1 MDSEKPNGQYS
12 PLEEE
17 IQVDFTQVDK
27 VKEILT
33 LLAHTVS
40 VMKIFPSEHATV
52 KNFTEEL
59 ATKMKKFLEEN
70 NKLEIGVLEYSFS
83 HLGKIVYTDEY
94 SIKSLPFFF
103 CKDGTQILF
112 FYKGLSKEELQE
124 FLELIKKQA
133 LLPPDESDI
142 VNALWERDFPDIQYY
157 APDDFIETKILGEKE
172 SAFSKDAQKKS
183 KSIMPT
189 GISLPHM
196 DFHVDKANLTTGRI
210 DLFPEDQQAIYRS
223 TLALSLQDEEA
234 GEKAT
239 PKEEEAIK
247 EKQEWAAQ
255 AATLGAEEMHNIE
268 SLVRTNR
275 EIPPQL
281 EYLNLLIEILYLED
295 KLEQFKTTVE
305 VLNQFYLNNV
315 ENGYFNQVIT
325 LIQRTQ
331 DLRDSFSSSSPEK
344 AKILDFFLNNTANE
358 NTLAAIKKFFQKGEH
373 ADLDS
378 FFQYLTVLGPQAFS
392 YIAELYEQIKDPYF
406 RFKATNHLEE
416 ISKNNAALL
425 MDIANDALPELT
437 LEIIKIFS
445 RSKDKRVI
453 PLFANF
459 LSYRNKPIKL
469 EAVETLSK
477 MDDETA
483 NKILSGF
490 LSDRDEELR
499 IQTALRLKFAGDKS
513 RLVQIIHQAS
523 KRSFKKKSPMERRA
537 LLEFL
542 GRTHAEEA
550 RAFLQELLH
559 KFSLSS
565 KSKVTENR
573 ILAISAL
580 ETMGTP
586 EALQTLKKGAKT
598 INKKIREACFMAIQR
613 LSSREQI

>member
-1 MDSEKPNGQYS
+1 MDSKKLNGENS
-12 PLEEE
+12 PPDEE
-17 IQVDFTQVDK
+17 ILLELSKVNK
-27 VKEILT
+27 VKEILN
-33 LLAHTVS
+33 LLAHTIS

-52 KNFTEEL
+52 KNFTQEL
-59 ATKMKKFLEEN
+59 TTKMKEFLEEN
-70 NKLEIGVLEYSFS
+70 NKLEIGILEYSFS
-83 HLGKIVYTDEY
+83 YLGKIVYTDEY

-103 CKDGTQILF
+103 CKDGMQILF

-124 FLELIKKQA
+124 FLELIKKQS

-142 VNALWERDFPDIQYY
+142 VNTLWERDFLDIQYY
-157 APDDFIETKILGEKE
+157 APDDFLETKILREKE
-172 SAFSKDAQKKS
+172 PVVPKEFPKKEP
-183 KSIMPT
+183 SIMPT
-189 GISLPHM
+189 GIALPYM
-196 DFHVDKANLTTGRI
+196 DFHVDKTKLSTGRI
-210 DLFPEDQQAIYRS
+210 DLIPEDQQAIYKS
-223 TLALSLQDEEA
+223 TLTLSLQDEEA
-234 GEKAT
+234 GEKET

-255 AATLGAEEMHNIE
+255 AATLGEEEMRNIE

-295 KLEQFKTTVE
+295 KLEQFKTSVE

-315 ENGYFNQVIT
+315 ENGNFSQTIN

-331 DLRDSFSSSSPEK
+331 ELRDSLSSSSPEK
-344 AKILDFFLNNTANE
+344 NQILNSFLKNTATQ
-358 NTLAAIKKFFQKGEH
+358 NTFAAIKNFFQKGEP

-378 FFQYLTVLGPQAFS
+378 FFQYLTLLGPQAFS
-392 YIAELYEQIKDPYF
+392 YMAELYEQIKDPYF
-406 RFKATNHLEE
+406 RFKATNYLEE
-416 ISKNNAALL
+416 TGKTNAALL
-425 MDIANDALPELT
+425 MDIANDTLPELT

-445 RSKDKRVI
+445 RSKDTRVI

-459 LSYRNKPIKL
+459 LSYHNKPIKL
-469 EAVETLSK
+469 EAIETLSK

-499 IQTALRLKFAGDKS
+499 IQAALRLKFAGDKS
-513 RLVQIIHQAS
+513 RLAQIIHQAS
-523 KRSFKKKSPMERRA
+523 ARSFKKKSFMERKA

-542 GRTHAEEA
+542 GRTRTEEA
-550 RAFLQELLH
+550 RAFLQNLLH

-573 ILAISAL
+573 LLAISAL
-580 ETMGTP
+580 EIIGTP
-586 EALQTLKKGAKT
+586 EALQALQKGAKT
-598 INKKIREACFMAIQR
+598 LNKKIREACFMAIQR